1 MRLHKPQQSDGF
13 SEAFTDMLF
22 GTMAIFILLMM
33 VFMVQIGRPATA
45 EKTPAPTPQT
55 PCPECPDT
63 DILRDAIAQYKEQ
76 AAELRGELK
85 ETQESLSKAQGQL
98 DTSALEIVVAIDR
111 SGTMGEE
118 LKDLMRFI
126 RSVSE
131 FMPRIT
137 PNFRIGIIAY
147 GDEDG
152 DFSASE
158 DFEEFPLMEIKPK
171 EMDDGTSFNL
181 VDRFISGIQPKS
193 SLAPVAEALE
203 LALEWLQRSAAEAQG
218 RQVLMLIGDV
228 GPMETDWSGMNDYSR
243 EEQVRAE
250 SLALKIGRW
259 IQVSPQRSVLT
270 FFSAHNPNDSNNADT
285 QAFFEKIA
293 IKSGQPENYKES
305 TSDMV
310 GALIAVISAST
321 AN

>member
-1 MRLHKPQQSDGF
+1 
-13 SEAFTDMLF
+13 MLF

-33 VFMVQIGRPATA
+33 IFMVQIGKPVAA
-45 EKTPAPTPQT
+45 AKEPAPTPPQT

-63 DILRDAIAQYKEQ
+63 DTLRDTIAQYKEQ
-76 AAELRGELK
+76 VGELRGELE
-85 ETQESLSKAQGQL
+85 ETQESLKEAQGQL
-98 DTSALEIVVAIDR
+98 DTAALEIVVAIDR

-118 LKDLMRFI
+118 LEDLMRFI
-126 RSVSE
+126 RSVAE

-158 DFEEFPLMEIKPK
+158 DLEQFPLREIKPR
-171 EMDDGTSFNL
+171 EVDDGKSFDL
-181 VDRFISGIQPKS
+181 VDKFISGIQPKN

-203 LALEWLQRSAAEAQG
+203 LALEWLQRSAAQAQG
-218 RQVLMLIGDV
+218 RQVLILIGDV
-228 GPMETDWSGMNDYSR
+228 GTMETDWNGRKDYSR

-250 SLALKIGRW
+250 SLALKVGRW
-259 IQVSPQRSVLT
+259 IQASPQRSVLT
-270 FFSAHNPNDSNNADT
+270 FFSEHNPNDTNNADT
-285 QAFFEKIA
+285 QEFFEKIA

-310 GALIAVISAST
+310 GALIEVISA
-321 AN
+321 ANAN